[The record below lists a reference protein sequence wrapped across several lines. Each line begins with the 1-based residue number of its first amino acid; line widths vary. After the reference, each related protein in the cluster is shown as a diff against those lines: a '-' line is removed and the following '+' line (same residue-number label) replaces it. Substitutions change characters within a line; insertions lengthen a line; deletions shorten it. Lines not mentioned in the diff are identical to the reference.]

1 MSTLTKRAMAD
12 SLRRLLNEKPLDR
25 ITVSEI
31 TDGCGVRRNTFYYHF
46 HDVYELCDW
55 IIEQDL
61 RTAMREDAS
70 VDNWKDGLYRIL
82 VRIRD
87 NSSYMDNLLNSL
99 GREKVTY
106 SLCQMTQGMMLKLV
120 ELNSEGMHF
129 EEDRKAFFAKFFQ
142 YAVIGMILDWIIGG
156 YELTPEGLVCRLYVM
171 VNSALPAMLSGM
183 DGALEEV
190 RQGRF

>member
-61 RTAMREDAS
+61 RAALREDAS
-70 VDNWKDGLYRIL
+70 VDNWKEGLYRIL
-82 VRIRD
+82 IRIRD
-87 NSSYMDNLLNSL
+87 NGSYMENLLNSL

-129 EEDRKAFFAKFFQ
+129 DEDRKAFFAKFFQ

-156 YELTPEGLVCRLYVM
+156 YELTPEVLVCRLHVM

-190 RQGRF
+190 RQGKV